1 MSDGQNMNEMKP
13 LLEAVERDAGAAET
27 ARAARASARRSRRL
41 DVLRGAVIA
50 LVGIGAGTAI
60 AVAGDGGE
68 PPVAEASADP
78 FGGAL
83 RTIVFEDEF
92 NRMPVEERVALV
104 RELLERMRSM
114 DSGSSAMLAAFAA
127 GIKDEA
133 RAQLQENARK
143 LMVDFMDLHAT
154 RYAGADAAAREAML
168 EKSLRE
174 MVALQRELIGQEADA
189 DGIEEGLEN
198 AREQAKREQA
208 RAGENRGMMSGG
220 EAAGFMRWA
229 QREGEAAR
237 DPNQR
242 ARVTLFMRDITRHL
256 RGQDLDTGNPKK

>member
-1 MSDGQNMNEMKP
+1 VSDEQGVNGMKP
-13 LLEAVERDAGAAET
+13 LLESVERDAGAASE
-27 ARAARASARRSRRL
+27 ARAASEASRRSRVV
-41 DVLRGAVIA
+41 DAARGAVIA

-60 AVAGDGGE
+60 AVTGDAGE

-92 NRMPVEERVALV
+92 NRLPVEERVALV
-104 RELLERMRSM
+104 RELLEKMRSM

-154 RYAGADAAAREAML
+154 RYAGAGAAEREAML
-168 EKSLRE
+168 EQSLRD
-174 MVALQRELIGQEADA
+174 MVELQRELLGQEADE

-198 AREQAKREQA
+198 AREQAEREQE
-208 RAGENRGMMSGG
+208 RAGENREMMSGG

-242 ARVTLFMRDITRHL
+242 ARVTLFMRDMTRHL
-256 RGQDLDTGNPKK
+256 RGQDLDTGKPK